1 MLCDFLL
8 QEMEGP
14 NEGVDGELLL
24 SRLGIS
30 AKKRRSYV
38 GSSAEIEVASKLRA
52 PKCGEDCHN
61 CTPCLAYN
69 PHCQVVGLTSHA

>member
-30 AKKRRSYV
+30 AKKDGAMSGPQR
-38 GSSAEIEVASKLRA
+38 K
-52 PKCGEDCHN
+52 
-61 CTPCLAYN
+61 
-69 PHCQVVGLTSHA
+69 